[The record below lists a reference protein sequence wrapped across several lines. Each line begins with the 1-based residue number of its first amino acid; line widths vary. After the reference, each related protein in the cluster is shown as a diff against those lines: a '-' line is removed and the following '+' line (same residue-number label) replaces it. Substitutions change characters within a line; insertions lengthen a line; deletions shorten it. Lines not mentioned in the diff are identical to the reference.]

1 MFMAFKFP
9 SDQWVKEFG
18 NQINASEAYERS
30 GRDWEGDWIFTVEA
44 DHAYPET
51 VCFFIGLYH
60 GKCKDA
66 AMIASQDAR
75 EAQYHMSGSFSTWR
89 RVIEGRL
96 DPIQGLMTRKFKLKG
111 NLMKVLRYPKS
122 AKELVNCVS
131 RVPTEFPG

>member
-1 MFMAFKFP
+1 MAFKFP
-9 SDQWVKEFG
+9 SDEWVKEFG
-18 NQINASEAYERS
+18 NQINASEAYEKS

-44 DHAYPET
+44 DDACPET
-51 VCFFIGLYH
+51 VCFFISLYH

-66 AMIASQDAR
+66 AIIASQDAR
-75 EAQYHMSGSFSTWR
+75 EAQYYMIGSFSTWR

-111 NLMKVLRYPKS
+111 NLMKVLRYPRS
-122 AKELVNCVS
+122 AKELVNCVA